1 MPVGPRTLLFC
12 VGFFLSQYLLDLGI
26 AFCRRE
32 ACKPLDL
39 RMRDMSVGS
48 EVKW

>member
-1 MPVGPRTLLFC
+1 VGPRALLLFC

-32 ACKPLDL
+32 KLASPLT
-39 RMRDMSVGS
+39 
-48 EVKW
+48 